1 MIETGLTIIGYS
13 LLFFVI
19 GSIFL
24 RLLNSGQEI
33 KKTNYGG
40 SPHAKLI
47 LCYEEEELYVVEN
60 YVNIVKLIDG
70 DVVFIYDYSSL
81 ESWLD
86 RAEIIARDIM
96 YHNKLDH
103 IDIYLFDEDCG
114 EGKILTRVYDERQ
127 ED

>member
-1 MIETGLTIIGYS
+1 MIETFLTIIGWA
-13 LLFFVI
+13 LLFFVA
-19 GSIFL
+19 GSIFIKFIEG
-24 RLLNSGQEI
+24 GQET
-33 KKTNYGG
+33 KKTNYNG

-70 DVVFIYDYSSL
+70 DVVFVYDYSSL

-96 YHNKLDH
+96 FHNDLDY
-103 IDIYLFDEDCG
+103 IDVYLFEDDSSD
-114 EGKILTRVYDERQ
+114 GKILSRISND
-127 ED
+127 